1 MIKKHLI
8 YFFLFSIRIL
18 FAQNELPFP
27 FQNEEIIKHSGFTL
41 SYNENYE
48 QASWVA
54 YELTAD
60 ELIKR
65 VKRSDNF
72 KKDSKVST
80 GSALPSDYAKSGYDR
95 GHLAPAA
102 DLSWSEVT
110 MKESFFM
117 SNMSPQKPGF
127 NRGVWKKLEGYVR
140 QWASDN
146 GSIYVVTGGV
156 LKDIDKYIGTSN
168 VGIPKYYYKVI
179 LDYTGPEKKGIGF
192 ILPNQS
198 SSKKLQLSA
207 VSIDEVEALTGIDFF
222 HALPDNEENLLES
235 QFDLNQWRF
244 KNYVSKSNM
253 ISSTTSIV
261 DSLKGNFNSIFPSS
275 TVAQCNGITKS
286 GNRCK
291 RKTSNASGFCYMHD

>member
-1 MIKKHLI
+1 MS
-8 YFFLFSIRIL
+8 FS
-18 FAQNELPFP
+18 QDELPKP
-27 FQNEEIIKHSGFTL
+27 LLGEQIIQHKGFTL
-41 SYNENYE
+41 SYNEKYE

-54 YELTAD
+54 YELTED

-80 GSALPSDYAKSGYDR
+80 GSALPSDYAKSGFDR

-110 MKESFFM
+110 MKESFYM

-127 NRGVWKKLEGYVR
+127 NRGIWKKLEGYVR

-146 GSIYVVTGGV
+146 SAIYIVTGGV
-156 LKDIDKYIGTSN
+156 LNNIDQYIGTSN
-168 VGIPKYYYKVI
+168 VGVPKYYYKVI

-207 VSIDEVEALTGIDFF
+207 VSIDEVEALTGINFF
-222 HALPDNEENLLES
+222 HSLPDDEESLLES
-235 QFDLNQWRF
+235 QFNVNQWRF
-244 KNYVSKSNM
+244 KTYVSESNM
-253 ISSTTSIV
+253 ISSTTSVI

-275 TVAQCNGITKS
+275 SVVQCSGITKS

-291 RKTSNASGFCYMHD
+291 RKTSNTSGFCYMHD

>member
-1 MIKKHLI
+1 M
-8 YFFLFSIRIL
+8 
-18 FAQNELPFP
+18 
-27 FQNEEIIKHSGFTL
+27 
-41 SYNENYE
+41 
-48 QASWVA
+48 
-54 YELTAD
+54 
-60 ELIKR
+60 
-65 VKRSDNF
+65 
-72 KKDSKVST
+72 
-80 GSALPSDYAKSGYDR
+80 
-95 GHLAPAA
+95 
-102 DLSWSEVT
+102 
-110 MKESFFM
+110 
-117 SNMSPQKPGF
+117 
-127 NRGVWKKLEGYVR
+127 
-140 QWASDN
+140 
-146 GSIYVVTGGV
+146 
-156 LKDIDKYIGTSN
+156 
-168 VGIPKYYYKVI
+168 
-179 LDYTGPEKKGIGF
+179 
-192 ILPNQS
+192 PNQS

>member
-1 MIKKHLI
+1 MMYKKYIFIYCLI
-8 YFFLFSIRIL
+8 SLSFS
-18 FAQNELPFP
+18 QDELPKP
-27 FQNEEIIKHSGFTL
+27 LLGEQIIKHTGFTL
-41 SYNENYE
+41 SYNEKYE

-80 GSALPSDYAKSGYDR
+80 GSALPSDYAKSGFDR

-110 MKESFFM
+110 MKESFYM

-127 NRGVWKKLEGYVR
+127 NRGIWKKLEGYVR

-146 GSIYVVTGGV
+146 GAIYVVTGGV
-156 LKDIDKYIGTSN
+156 LDNIDQFIGTSN
-168 VGIPKYYYKVI
+168 VGFQNIYKVI

-207 VSIDEVEALTGIDFF
+207 VSIDEVEALTGINFF
-222 HALPDNEENLLES
+222 TLF
-235 QFDLNQWRF
+235 QIRRIIIR
-244 KNYVSKSNM
+244 VSIQRQSM
-253 ISSTTSIV
+253 EI
-261 DSLKGNFNSIFPSS
+261 
-275 TVAQCNGITKS
+275 
-286 GNRCK
+286 
-291 RKTSNASGFCYMHD
+291 

>member
-1 MIKKHLI
+1 MNKKYIFIYCLI
-8 YFFLFSIRIL
+8 SLSFS
-18 FAQNELPFP
+18 QDELPKP
-27 FQNEEIIKHSGFTL
+27 LLGEQIIQHTGFTL
-41 SYNENYE
+41 SYNEKYE

-80 GSALPSDYAKSGYDR
+80 GSALPSDYAKSGFDR

-110 MKESFFM
+110 MKESFYM

-127 NRGVWKKLEGYVR
+127 NRGIWKKLEGYVR

-146 GSIYVVTGGV
+146 GAIYVVTGGV
-156 LKDIDKYIGTSN
+156 LNNIDQFIGTSN

-207 VSIDEVEALTGIDFF
+207 VSIDEVEALTGINFF
-222 HALPDNEENLLES
+222 HSIPDNEESLLES
-235 QFDLNQWRF
+235 QFNVNQWRF
-244 KNYVSKSNM
+244 KTYVSESNM
-253 ISSTTSIV
+253 ISSTTSVI

-275 TVAQCNGITKS
+275 SVVQCSGITKS

-291 RKTSNASGFCYMHD
+291 RKTSNTSGFCYMHD

>member
-8 YFFLFSIRIL
+8 YFFLFSISIL

-27 FQNEEIIKHSGFTL
+27 FQNEEIINHSGFTL

-72 KKDSKVST
+72 KKDSKVSS

-127 NRGVWKKLEGYVR
+127 NRGIWKKLEGYVR

-207 VSIDEVEALTGIDFF
+207 VSIDKVEALTGIDFF
-222 HALPDNEENLLES
+222 HSLPDNEESLLES
-235 QFDLNQWRF
+235 QFNVNQWRF
-244 KNYVSKSNM
+244 KTYVSESNM
-253 ISSTTSIV
+253 ISSTTSVI

-275 TVAQCNGITKS
+275 SVVQCNGITKS

-291 RKTSNASGFCYMHD
+291 RKTSNTSGFCYMHD